1 MTDTWIP
8 VAAAAIGACAA
19 LLGQMVTMRSSSVRH
34 EREIAQ
40 REREAQL
47 RFLEPIRD
55 RRLHAC
61 ETFYDILQG
70 LLEGDQLSEES
81 YLMVRK
87 LFAYLDDSTRTALID
102 SLRPVVSA
110 GSVSNVDRARIKEIQ
125 ARIRNDMTT
134 PLS

>member
-1 MTDTWIP
+1 
-8 VAAAAIGACAA
+8 
-19 LLGQMVTMRSSSVRH
+19 
-34 EREIAQ
+34 
-40 REREAQL
+40 
-47 RFLEPIRD
+47 
-55 RRLHAC
+55 
-61 ETFYDILQG
+61 
-70 LLEGDQLSEES
+70 
-81 YLMVRK
+81 MVRK